1 MSEHLAVRGLIA
13 TTPRHIVS
21 GDGLDIVSFRLVS
34 ASRRFDAESGSW
46 KDDQT
51 NWFTVSAFRKLAVN
65 SASHEFRAKKKIRRL
80 SSNRLSLRGIP
91 RPLTQRIPPS
101 SPLQLACLV
110 AGTAGIN
117 CPERLAKRAFFALD
131 WFLEWPNLSIK

>member
-65 SASHEFRAKKKIRRL
+65 SASALKKGDRIMALGRLKIRDWDNGER
-80 SSNRLSLRGIP
+80 S
-91 RPLTQRIPPS
+91 
-101 SPLQLACLV
+101 
-110 AGTAGIN
+110 GTAVEIDADSIGLDLN
-117 CPERLAKRAFFALD
+117 FAQGEEPRAPSEEEDSEAELQ
-131 WFLEWPNLSIK
+131 PA

>member
-65 SASHEFRAKKKIRRL
+65 SANSLKKGDRIMALGRLKIRDWDNGERSGTSVEIDADAIGL
-80 SSNRLSLRGIP
+80 DLNFAQREEP
-91 RPLTQRIPPS
+91 RVPS
-101 SPLQLACLV
+101 EEEDSEAELQPA
-110 AGTAGIN
+110 
-117 CPERLAKRAFFALD
+117 
-131 WFLEWPNLSIK
+131 

>member
-65 SASHEFRAKKKIRRL
+65 SASSLKKGDRVMALGRLKIRDWDNGERSGTSVEIDADAIGL
-80 SSNRLSLRGIP
+80 DLNFAQGEEP
-91 RPLTQRIPPS
+91 RVPS
-101 SPLQLACLV
+101 EEEDSEAELQPA
-110 AGTAGIN
+110 
-117 CPERLAKRAFFALD
+117 
-131 WFLEWPNLSIK
+131 

>member
-34 ASRRFDAESGSW
+34 ASRRFDPESGSW

-65 SASHEFRAKKKIRRL
+65 SASSLKKGDRIMALGRLKIRDWDNGERSGTSVEIDADAIGL
-80 SSNRLSLRGIP
+80 DLNFAQGEEP
-91 RPLTQRIPPS
+91 RVPS
-101 SPLQLACLV
+101 EEEDSEAELQPA
-110 AGTAGIN
+110 
-117 CPERLAKRAFFALD
+117 
-131 WFLEWPNLSIK
+131 

>member
-13 TTPRHIVS
+13 TTPRHIVT

-34 ASRRFDAESGSW
+34 ASRRFDPESGSW

-65 SASHEFRAKKKIRRL
+65 SASALKKRDRIMALGRLKIRDWDNGER
-80 SSNRLSLRGIP
+80 S
-91 RPLTQRIPPS
+91 
-101 SPLQLACLV
+101 
-110 AGTAGIN
+110 GTAVEIDADSIGLDLN
-117 CPERLAKRAFFALD
+117 FAQGEEPRAPSEEEDSEAELQ
-131 WFLEWPNLSIK
+131 PA

>member
-51 NWFTVSAFRKLAVN
+51 NWFSVSAFRKLAVN
-65 SASHEFRAKKKIRRL
+65 SANSLKKGDRIMALGRLKIRDWDNGERSGTSVEIDADAIGL
-80 SSNRLSLRGIP
+80 DLNFAQGEEP
-91 RPLTQRIPPS
+91 RVPS
-101 SPLQLACLV
+101 EEEDSEAELQPA
-110 AGTAGIN
+110 
-117 CPERLAKRAFFALD
+117 
-131 WFLEWPNLSIK
+131 

>member
-51 NWFTVSAFRKLAVN
+51 NWFTVSAFRKLALN
-65 SASHEFRAKKKIRRL
+65 SASSLKKGDRIMALGRLKIRDWDNGDRSGTSVEIDADAIGL
-80 SSNRLSLRGIP
+80 DLNFAQGEEP
-91 RPLTQRIPPS
+91 RVPS
-101 SPLQLACLV
+101 EEEDSEAELQPA
-110 AGTAGIN
+110 
-117 CPERLAKRAFFALD
+117 
-131 WFLEWPNLSIK
+131 

>member
-65 SASHEFRAKKKIRRL
+65 SANSLKKGDRIMALGRLKIRDRDNGERSGTSVEIDADAIGL
-80 SSNRLSLRGIP
+80 DLNFAQGEEP
-91 RPLTQRIPPS
+91 RVPS
-101 SPLQLACLV
+101 EEEDSEAELQPA
-110 AGTAGIN
+110 
-117 CPERLAKRAFFALD
+117 
-131 WFLEWPNLSIK
+131 

>member
-51 NWFTVSAFRKLAVN
+51 NWFTVSAFRKLALN
-65 SASHEFRAKKKIRRL
+65 SASSLKKGDRIMALGRLKIRDWDNGERSGTSVEIDADAIGL
-80 SSNRLSLRGIP
+80 DLNFAQGEEP
-91 RPLTQRIPPS
+91 RVPS
-101 SPLQLACLV
+101 EEEDSEAELQPA
-110 AGTAGIN
+110 
-117 CPERLAKRAFFALD
+117 
-131 WFLEWPNLSIK
+131 

>member
-21 GDGLDIVSFRLVS
+21 GDGLDIVSFRLLS

-65 SASHEFRAKKKIRRL
+65 SASSLKKGDRVMALGRLKIREWDNGERSGTSVEIDADAIGL
-80 SSNRLSLRGIP
+80 DLNFAQGEEP
-91 RPLTQRIPPS
+91 RVPS
-101 SPLQLACLV
+101 EEEDSEAELQPA
-110 AGTAGIN
+110 
-117 CPERLAKRAFFALD
+117 
-131 WFLEWPNLSIK
+131 

>member
-65 SASHEFRAKKKIRRL
+65 SASSLKKGDRIMALGRLKIRDWDNGERSGTSVEIDADAIGL
-80 SSNRLSLRGIP
+80 DLNFAQGEEP
-91 RPLTQRIPPS
+91 RVPS
-101 SPLQLACLV
+101 EEEDSEAELQPA
-110 AGTAGIN
+110 
-117 CPERLAKRAFFALD
+117 
-131 WFLEWPNLSIK
+131 

>member
-21 GDGLDIVSFRLVS
+21 GDELDIVSFRLVS

-65 SASHEFRAKKKIRRL
+65 SANSLKKGDRIMALGRLKIRDWDNGERSGTSVEIDADAIGL
-80 SSNRLSLRGIP
+80 DLNFAQGEEP
-91 RPLTQRIPPS
+91 RVPS
-101 SPLQLACLV
+101 EEEDSEAELQPA
-110 AGTAGIN
+110 
-117 CPERLAKRAFFALD
+117 
-131 WFLEWPNLSIK
+131 

>member
-65 SASHEFRAKKKIRRL
+65 SANSLKKGDRIMALGRLKIRDWDNGERSGTSVEIDADAIGL
-80 SSNRLSLRGIP
+80 DLNFAQGEEP
-91 RPLTQRIPPS
+91 RVPS
-101 SPLQLACLV
+101 
-110 AGTAGIN
+110 
-117 CPERLAKRAFFALD
+117 E
-131 WFLEWPNLSIK
+131 

>member
-65 SASHEFRAKKKIRRL
+65 SANSLKKGDRIMALGRLKIRDWDNGERSGTSVEIDADAIGL
-80 SSNRLSLRGIP
+80 DLNFAQGEEP
-91 RPLTQRIPPS
+91 RVPS
-101 SPLQLACLV
+101 EEEDSEAELQPA
-110 AGTAGIN
+110 
-117 CPERLAKRAFFALD
+117 
-131 WFLEWPNLSIK
+131 

>member
-65 SASHEFRAKKKIRRL
+65 SASSLKKGDRIMALGRLKIRDWDNGERSGTSVEIDADAIGL
-80 SSNRLSLRGIP
+80 DLNCAQGEEP
-91 RPLTQRIPPS
+91 RVPS
-101 SPLQLACLV
+101 EEEDSEAELQPA
-110 AGTAGIN
+110 
-117 CPERLAKRAFFALD
+117 
-131 WFLEWPNLSIK
+131 

>member
-21 GDGLDIVSFRLVS
+21 GDGLDIVSFRMVS

-65 SASHEFRAKKKIRRL
+65 SASSLKKGDRIMALGRLKIRDWDNGERSGTSVEIDADAIGL
-80 SSNRLSLRGIP
+80 DLNFAQGEEP
-91 RPLTQRIPPS
+91 RVPS
-101 SPLQLACLV
+101 EEEDSEAELQPA
-110 AGTAGIN
+110 
-117 CPERLAKRAFFALD
+117 
-131 WFLEWPNLSIK
+131 

>member
-21 GDGLDIVSFRLVS
+21 ADGLDIVSFRLVS
-34 ASRRFDAESGSW
+34 ASRRFDAASGSW

-65 SASHEFRAKKKIRRL
+65 SASMLKKGDRIMALGRLKIRDWDNGER
-80 SSNRLSLRGIP
+80 S
-91 RPLTQRIPPS
+91 
-101 SPLQLACLV
+101 
-110 AGTAGIN
+110 GTSVEIDADAIG
-117 CPERLAKRAFFALD
+117 LD
-131 WFLEWPNLSIK
+131 LNFSQGEDQSDTDQQEDSEAELKSA